1 MTPQDPSDI
10 SRMRISDADRDRAAS
25 VLNEAFADGRLSPQ
39 EHSDRLDAIYAA
51 KTQADIVPVV
61 SDLPGAA
68 AALASS
74 PGELASADDF
84 GTVAKPGKPAR
95 VVNVFSGTTRKGAWR
110 VPRAMQ
116 TIDIFGGTELDLREA
131 VLPGKEISI
140 RAICVLGGVDITI
153 PPEMHVIDSGWAL
166 LGGREIAPDTDE
178 SADPDAPVLR
188 ISGVTILGGISVRR
202 KRRKS
207 EKQRRELD
215 DKRRRELDG

>member
-1 MTPQDPSDI
+1 
-10 SRMRISDADRDRAAS
+10 MRISDADRDRAAS

-51 KTQADIVPVV
+51 RTQADIVPVV

-74 PGELASADDF
+74 SDELARADDF
-84 GTVAKPGKPAR
+84 GSVAKLGKPVR

-110 VPRAMQ
+110 VPRAME
-116 TIDIFGGTELDLREA
+116 TIDVFGGTELDLREA

-140 RAICVLGGVDITI
+140 RAICVFGGVEITV

-207 EKQRRELD
+207 DKQRRELGD

>member
-1 MTPQDPSDI
+1 
-10 SRMRISDADRDRAAS
+10 MRISDADRDRAAS

-51 KTQADIVPVV
+51 RTQADIVPVV

-68 AALASS
+68 AALASLS
-74 PGELASADDF
+74 GELARADDF
-84 GTVAKPGKPAR
+84 GSVAKLGKPAR
-95 VVNVFSGTTRKGAWR
+95 VVNVFSGTSRKGVWR
-110 VPRAMQ
+110 VPRAME
-116 TIDIFGGTELDLREA
+116 TIDVFGGTELDLREA

-140 RAICVLGGVDITI
+140 RAICVFGGVEITV

-207 EKQRRELD
+207 